1 MLDSRNLAAVGI
13 QATVGINGR
22 ISDAATACISVFDH
36 GFLYGEGVYETLRTY
51 RQRPFFFDE
60 HMARLRQSAARI
72 GLAVPRTDDE
82 LRRDVDAVLA
92 AHAAPGE
99 SYIRV
104 LLTRGVGELTY
115 RPSACPEPTMVVIVK
130 AFTPQPDEVYA
141 RGVAVALVDV
151 RRNHRDA
158 LNPAIKSNN
167 LLNNAL
173 AMQQAYA
180 RGADEALMQNLDGHL
195 VECAQSNVFFVRGGE
210 LQTPPLDDGLL
221 PGITRAFTLE
231 LAADLGIPA
240 REVTLP
246 VSAIDEAQ
254 EAFLTGTTREITPI
268 VRVDGR
274 PVGDGTPGPVTRRL
288 HAAFRRRTAG

>member
-22 ISDAATACISVFDH
+22 ISDAAAACISVFDH

-51 RQRPFFFDE
+51 RRRPFFFDE
-60 HMARLRQSAARI
+60 HMARLRRSAARI
-72 GLAVPRTDDE
+72 ALAVPRTDDE
-82 LRRDVDAVLA
+82 LKRDVDAVLA
-92 AHAAPGE
+92 AHDAPGE

-104 LLTRGVGELTY
+104 LLTRGIGELTY
-115 RPSACPEPTMVVIVK
+115 RPSACPEPTLVVIVK

-141 RGVAVALVDV
+141 RGVEVALVEV

-158 LNPAIKSNN
+158 LDPMIKSNN

-180 RGADEALMQNLDGHL
+180 RGADEALMKNLDGHL
-195 VECAQSNVFFVRGGE
+195 VECAQSNVFLVRGGE
-210 LQTPPLDDGLL
+210 LQTPPLEDGLL
-221 PGITRAFTLE
+221 PGITRAFALE

-274 PVGDGTPGPVTRRL
+274 PVGDETPGPITRRL
-288 HAAFRRRTAG
+288 HAEFRRRTAG